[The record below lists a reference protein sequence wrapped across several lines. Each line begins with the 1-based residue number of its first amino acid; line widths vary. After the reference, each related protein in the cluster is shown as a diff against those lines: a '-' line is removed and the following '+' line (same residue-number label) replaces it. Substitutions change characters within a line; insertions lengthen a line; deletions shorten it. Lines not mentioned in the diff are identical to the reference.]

1 MRAKSLIA
9 VLLTLILVLT
19 LATILRAPTIEE
31 KPKGSWKVTIAYPS
45 SEQLPGGIALSSY
58 SITMCLSFF
67 SEGRV
72 NETNLAVGSLSDVE
86 RGNVTIIVRLFNET
100 SVLVFPNNSTVV
112 VQGRDQEGLFAAT
125 DRLVLAVAGEYALD
139 LDGSRN
145 YLRVVHPS
153 RGHQVGLPWL
163 GGYTLQQVKRVPIR
177 VYGGQVDLMRFLLG
191 PLSPWGS

>member
-1 MRAKSLIA
+1 MRAKLLIA
-9 VLLTLILVLT
+9 VLLALTLVLVLT
-19 LATILRAPTIEE
+19 MIPRAPKVEE
-31 KPKGSWKVTIAYPS
+31 KPKGSWKVTIAYPPS
-45 SEQLPGGIALSSY
+45 GSLPGGIALSSY

-72 NETNLAVGSLSDVE
+72 NETNLAVGSLSEVE
-86 RGNVTIIVRLFNET
+86 RGNVTIIIRLFDET

-139 LDGSRN
+139 LDSSRN

-153 RGHQVGLPWL
+153 GGHQVGLPWL

-177 VYGGQVDLMRFLLG
+177 VHGGQVDLMKFLLG
-191 PLSPWGS
+191 PLSPRDS